1 MPENFN
7 FPQYGA
13 VGDLNFDTSTYDPT
27 DVNEFQSANKPEGPL
42 AGLQG
47 CIVVKGGIIE
57 ESREN
62 KVGELVRGNV
72 EELVGQTVRED
83 SHAFNEH
90 GNNIG
95 RAVLYEQLGEE
106 LAEKRPSNIPNN
118 NPHCRFPRD
127 ATSDGPLLRCNRPV
141 YACQRRRSAGIRCDG
156 KLPACTACGE
166 ALQGAECTS
175 CKELLTKRKPLEK
188 GSGGFGSRQS
198 IAASP
203 SLTRGAT
210 YKTVPDIK
218 CRGLEGPS
226 YVIDDLPRPSI
237 TGLGSSSAYTPTFQA
252 LCLDLGHSPSH
263 SGFVSPRADS
273 CEGEDRPGDI
283 RTADIDVV
291 DRLVS
296 LWTTVKL

>member
-1 MPENFN
+1 MPENFK

-13 VGDLNFDTSTYDPT
+13 VGDLNFDPSTYDPT

-42 AGLQG
+42 ASLQG

-57 ESREN
+57 EKREN

-106 LAEKRPSNIPNN
+106 LAEKRPSNIPSN

-127 ATSDGPLLRCNRPV
+127 ATSDGPLLRCNQPV
-141 YACQRRRSAGIRCDG
+141 YACQRRRSAGIQCDG

-175 CKELLTKRKPLEK
+175 CKELAKRKPLEK
-188 GSGGFGSRQS
+188 GSGGFGPRQS
-198 IAASP
+198 IVASP
-203 SLTRGAT
+203 SLSRGTT
-210 YKTVPDIK
+210 YKTFPDTKI
-218 CRGLEGPS
+218 RHSARPP

-237 TGLGSSSAYTPTFQA
+237 TGLRSSSAYTPTVQA
-252 LCLDLGHSPSH
+252 RSLDMGHSPSH
-263 SGFVSPRADS
+263 SGFDSPRVDS
-273 CEGEDRPGDI
+273 WEGEDRLGDL

>member
-7 FPQYGA
+7 FTQYGA
-13 VGDLNFDTSTYDPT
+13 VGDLNFDPSTYDPT
-27 DVNEFQSANKPEGPL
+27 DVNEFQSANNTEGPL

-57 ESREN
+57 EKREN

-106 LAEKRPSNIPNN
+106 LAEKRPSNRPSN

-127 ATSDGPLLRCNRPV
+127 ATSDGSLLRCNQPV
-141 YACQRRRSAGIRCDG
+141 YAYQRRRSAGIQCDG

-175 CKELLTKRKPLEK
+175 CKELTKRKPLEK

-237 TGLGSSSAYTPTFQA
+237 TGLGSSSAYTPTVQA
-252 LCLDLGHSPSH
+252 RSLDMGHSPSH

-273 CEGEDRPGDI
+273 CEGEDRPGDL